1 MYASQFMANYS
12 TFICHFESVKYGKNG
27 KKLQKL
33 NISGTRKTFLVK
45 EKTFFIVFEGLSFVE
60 KIKIDTSFNDVD
72 VKVKVLQFSISEH

>member
-1 MYASQFMANYS
+1 MYASQFMTNYS
-12 TFICHFESVKYGKNG
+12 TFICHFESVKYGKNE
-27 KKLQKL
+27 KKIQKF
-33 NISGTRKTFLVK
+33 NISGTRRAFLVK